1 MNTNDVLPLRRS
13 YLRAAISI
21 HFGEYMAM
29 MITTYLVFHRTHSV
43 AISGL
48 VLVCFNAPAVV
59 LSPFAPYL
67 TRRFGPLRVDGWLN
81 VAEALAALVPAA
93 LGFSHHLSTGV
104 LFAWVVTYGT
114 LEGLNAP
121 NSFLIRQMLAP
132 DDLLEEMNGAYTRNV
147 AWSAV
152 VGMVVGGLLYQRF
165 GAGAIFLLCTVTA
178 IPEIQLFF
186 RMDNRF
192 RQPSLPPVQGSLR
205 AALSLVRTDEGL
217 AVASRIAVLCFF
229 IAGYAVT
236 LPAIASTISSN
247 AEILALLESGSLLG
261 GVFVV
266 VAVRRLHGRVSWVKV
281 QRWCFIIAGL
291 GLATLALAEH
301 AHHGG
306 ASFTAVTAVAAT
318 LPTGFAIL
326 MNASLVTSIMQRATP
341 SDHREP
347 MFTLLAVI
355 PLIVGPVAQ
364 VVVGQLSDRTS
375 IPISLAVMSVLT
387 VTLSFLVSHRDLRP
401 HLQLLDEHE
410 VAPHV
415 NAMGGQRSAHRSHHH
430 FTAWVTPSTDVP

>member
-1 MNTNDVLPLRRS
+1 MRNDQGRPIAHQLLECR
-13 YLRAAISI
+13 
-21 HFGEYMAM
+21 
-29 MITTYLVFHRTHSV
+29 
-43 AISGL
+43 
-48 VLVCFNAPAVV
+48 
-59 LSPFAPYL
+59 
-67 TRRFGPLRVDGWLN
+67 LN
-81 VAEALAALVPAA
+81 RQFA
-93 LGFSHHLSTGV
+93 LGIERRGRLV
-104 LFAWVVTYGT
+104 EQQDRRILQY
-114 LEGLNAP
+114 
-121 NSFLIRQMLAP
+121 
-132 DDLLEEMNGAYTRNV
+132 
-147 AWSAV
+147 
-152 VGMVVGGLLYQRF
+152 
-165 GAGAIFLLCTVTA
+165 GAG
-178 IPEIQLFF
+178 
-186 RMDNRF
+186 NR
-192 RQPSLPPVQGSLR
+192 QS
-205 AALSLVRTDEGL
+205 
-217 AVASRIAVLCFF
+217 
-229 IAGYAVT
+229 
-236 LPAIASTISSN
+236 
-247 AEILALLESGSLLG
+247 
-261 GVFVV
+261 
-266 VAVRRLHGRVSWVKV
+266 
-281 QRWCFIIAGL
+281 
-291 GLATLALAEH
+291 LALAEH

-347 MFTLLAVI
+347 MFTLLAVV